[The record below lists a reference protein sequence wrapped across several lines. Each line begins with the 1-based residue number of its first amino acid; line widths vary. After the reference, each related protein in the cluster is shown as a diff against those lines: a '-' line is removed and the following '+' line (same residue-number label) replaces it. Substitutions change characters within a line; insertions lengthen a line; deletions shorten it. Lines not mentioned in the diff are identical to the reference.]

1 MKPIVLPNLE
11 ATNKLGLSLA
21 KSIDESALIGL
32 SGPVGTG
39 KTTLVKALA
48 RGFNISQIVNSP
60 TFVIMNEYIGGRLP
74 LYHLDFYRFADGLS
88 AGHDLALLAVEVE
101 ELCQRPGVV
110 VIEWPEYFRIDDPGS
125 EFLDGRD
132 HLKIGLNYAEEA
144 DDMRLASIEAVG
156 SSANRVVN
164 NLFKLAKDMFIYS

>member
-21 KSIDESALIGL
+21 ESIDNSALIGL
-32 SGPVGTG
+32 SGAMGTG

-48 RGFNISQIVNSP
+48 RGFNIAEIVNSP

-88 AGHDLALLAVEVE
+88 ARHDLDLLAAEVE

-110 VIEWPEYFRIDDPGS
+110 VIEWPEYFRIGDSSS
-125 EFLDGRD
+125 EFLNGRD
-132 HLKIGLNYAEEA
+132 HLKIGLKYGEEA
-144 DDMRLASIEAVG
+144 DDMRLATIEAEG
-156 SSANRVVN
+156 SSAKGVVN
-164 NLFKLAKDMFIYS
+164 NLFNLAKDMFIYS